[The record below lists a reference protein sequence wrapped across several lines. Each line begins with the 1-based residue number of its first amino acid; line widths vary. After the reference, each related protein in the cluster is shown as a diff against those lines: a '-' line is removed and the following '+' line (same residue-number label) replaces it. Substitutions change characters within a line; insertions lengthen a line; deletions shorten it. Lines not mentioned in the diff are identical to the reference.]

1 MGKNNITT
9 QGYFI
14 KRLRD
19 NGFNTSRVYDRYSES
34 DRRKWTVVVNPTT
47 DSIFITCVD
56 NGDWPYKGMYHLD
69 DNGQKFPAGLYINT
83 LSVEVVIKHLLDFKI
98 DQLELNTYGG
108 RSRQKTKKKATPETT
123 EKAG

>member
-19 NGFNTSRVYDRYSES
+19 NGFSTSRVYDRYSES
-34 DRRKWTVVVNPTT
+34 DRRKWTVVVNPKT
-47 DSIFITCVD
+47 DSVFITCVD

-98 DQLELNTYGG
+98 AQLELNTYGG
-108 RSRQKTKKKATPETT
+108 RSRQKTKKKDTPETT
-123 EKAG
+123 EKTG